1 MLSIELFHRIWK
13 ALRRAQQRYHSR
25 RQLLGL
31 DDRSLK
37 DIGISRADAYL
48 EGHKRFWEK

>member
-1 MLSIELFHRIWK
+1 MLSIELFHRLWES
-13 ALRRAQQRYHSR
+13 LRRARQRYHSR

-31 DDRSLK
+31 DDRGLK

-48 EGHKRFWEK
+48 EGSKHFWKK